1 MTIRVCRVFWWC
13 YWFWVEGCGCVPFC
27 GAAVVI
33 GSGCGLVLAVEACVL
48 VFSSLRI
55 KSRAL
60 WGSQSYFRAVWVN
73 VESGIESPSTALI
86 WSKQEYNWPVQ
97 TQTNRKIRTTDTN
110 YSQCNVS
117 IQQNSIWILDRQK
130 ILYKWLHRNRNTI
143 VYSTQSPVGKIRGF
157 SLKLSIHRKPK
168 KMYWGFHKNY

>member
-1 MTIRVCRVFWWC
+1 MAIRACRFVWRC
-13 YWFWVEGCGCVPFC
+13 YWFWVEGCVPFC

-33 GSGCGLVLAVEACVL
+33 GSGCGLVLAVEAGVL

-60 WGSQSYFRAVWVN
+60 WESQSYFRAVWVS
-73 VESGIESPSTALI
+73 VESGTESPSTALI
-86 WSKQEYNWPVQ
+86 WSKQEYNRTAQ

-117 IQQNSIWILDRQK
+117 IPQNSIWILDRQK
-130 ILYKWLHRNRNTI
+130 ILYKWLHRNKNTI
-143 VYSTQSPVGKIRGF
+143 AYSTQSTVDKIRCF
-157 SLKLSIHRKPK
+157 SLKLSIHWNPP
-168 KMYWGFHKNY
+168 KMYRGFHKTY